1 MFAVLQADGLT
12 FEALEPRKPS
22 KCALF
27 LFTRFLAHVQANA
40 PDSLL
45 LRAEQTPVSS
55 PSQTQATD
63 ANGSVGASALKG
75 RLDREGALTVP
86 DRLLTLALTPENF
99 YTALVLTIEGS
110 GGGKVQ
116 YKEKV
121 REAVEAVMY
130 RLAIKDPL
138 AFPEVFSVVSGPEC
152 YEREGGKDGSR
163 VSQDAETFEE
173 LSERLH
179 AVRLVQQAVGR
190 VAR

>member
-1 MFAVLQADGLT
+1 MFAVLQADGLK
-12 FEALEPRKPS
+12 FEALEPRKKS

-40 PDSLL
+40 SDSLL
-45 LRAEQTPVSS
+45 LRAQETPVSS
-55 PSQTQATD
+55 PSQMQAAD
-63 ANGSVGASALKG
+63 ANGTSALKG
-75 RLDREGALTVP
+75 QLDCEGSLTVP
-86 DRLLTLALTPENF
+86 DRLLTLALTPETF

-110 GGGKVQ
+110 GAGKVQ
-116 YKEKV
+116 YEEKV
-121 REAVEAVMY
+121 KEAVEAVMY

-138 AFPEVFSVVSGPEC
+138 SFPEVFSVVGETEG
-152 YEREGGKDGSR
+152 YEREGGEEERKETQG
-163 VSQDAETFEE
+163 AETFEE